1 MSIYDNPHLIIE
13 AGVIRFDCL
22 LNSIILIIEKSRK
35 IPYNVVYKNK
45 RGFMFSFPI
54 TTRHCYFILL
64 FSTFSIFGWFLFA
77 NIGGL
82 YRDPRGDLEI
92 YIKIAQALEQN
103 TLYQQ
108 SVDTKNTGF
117 LFFFYFF
124 YKTYTFFN
132 TDLSNILIWNHSF
145 LFLLYFASSLFIFHI
160 IYNLTNS
167 KKWAL
172 VTAIVCLLY
181 ISILEHSYIINQP
194 QVALLIVLYLLLKIS
209 DPNFVYN
216 YKNYFCLGLLLGFSF
231 IFCTPFFP
239 IILFIPIISYIQ
251 EKNLQSWFM
260 NCSIAGVGF
269 FVALLPFFVYFL
281 TNNALS
287 DWWYWNFEF
296 LTIKGEFGTD
306 FGIPFFK
313 NIVGMFFTL
322 GYYPQTI
329 LNFIVTLF
337 SFGTWSYI
345 ILQIIT
351 KKFVLPKSI
360 YGILS
365 VSLLTLITRLMLELH
380 HSSYNIYYIPF
391 LIICPSLFLFYY
403 KDVFSK
409 KILTIISIFII
420 CWCVFTF
427 KLPASFNQGS
437 GSYSYDSKTLAIIKN
452 NPHKKPT
459 YISSTVGTSYSFS
472 TQWKSLTYNAFLS
485 SLRFLN
491 QNPEVILGSPQHSD
505 YLELLSTPNKYEQ
518 QLLKNYPL
526 DLTILGKNYTKVSPM
541 MYIKNDSL
549 NSWNLDI
556 SNIPSNAPFNELLPF
571 FQKRLKL
578 PDNIKIFIKKH
589 LN

>member
-1 MSIYDNPHLIIE
+1 M
-13 AGVIRFDCL
+13 
-22 LNSIILIIEKSRK
+22 
-35 IPYNVVYKNK
+35 YKNK
-45 RGFMFSFPI
+45 RGFMFPFPI
-54 TTRHCYFILL
+54 TTRQCYFILL

-160 IYNLTNS
+160 MNNLTDS
-167 KKWAL
+167 KKWSL
-172 VTAIVCLLY
+172 LTAIIYLLY

-194 QVALLIVLYLLLKIS
+194 QIALLIILYLLLKIS
-209 DPNFVYN
+209 DTAFVYN
-216 YKNYFCLGLLLGFSF
+216 YKDYFYLGLLLGFSF

-239 IILFIPIISYIQ
+239 VILFIPIISYIQ

-260 NCSIAGVGF
+260 NCSIAGLGF
-269 FVALLPFFVYFL
+269 FIALLPFFIYFL

-296 LTIKGEFGTD
+296 LTVKGEFGTD
-306 FGIPFFK
+306 FGIPFLK
-313 NIVGMFFTL
+313 NIIGMFFTL
-322 GYYPQTI
+322 GYYPQAI
-329 LNFIVTLF
+329 LNFIITLF
-337 SFGTWSYI
+337 SFGAWGYV

-351 KKFVLPKSI
+351 KKSVLPKSLRS
-360 YGILS
+360 ILIIS
-365 VSLLTLITRLMLELH
+365 FLTCLTRLMLEKY

-403 KDVFSK
+403 KDIFSK
-409 KILTIISIFII
+409 RIIYIVSLFII
-420 CWCVFTF
+420 CWGVFTL
-427 KLPASFNQGS
+427 KLPASFNQQD
-437 GSYSYDSKTLAIIKN
+437 GSYSYDSKTLAIVKN
-452 NPHKKPT
+452 NPDKRPT
-459 YISSTVGTSYSFS
+459 YISSVGETSYSFN
-472 TQWKSLTYNAFLS
+472 TQWKSLAYNFYLS

-491 QNPEVILGSPQHSD
+491 QDPEVVLGSPQNSD

-518 QLLKNYPL
+518 QLLEKHPL
-526 DLTILGKNYTKVSPM
+526 DLNILEKEYTKVSPM

-549 NSWNLDI
+549 DSWDLDT
-556 SNIPSNAPFNELLPF
+556 SNIPYSAPFKESLPF

-578 PDNIKIFIKKH
+578 SDNIKIFIKSH

>member
-1 MSIYDNPHLIIE
+1 
-13 AGVIRFDCL
+13 
-22 LNSIILIIEKSRK
+22 
-35 IPYNVVYKNK
+35 
-45 RGFMFSFPI
+45 MFSFPI
-54 TTRHCYFILL
+54 TTRQCYFILL
-64 FSTFSIFGWFLFA
+64 FATFSVFGWFLFA
-77 NIGGL
+77 NVGGIHPEL
-82 YRDPRGDLEI
+82 ITDFEM
-92 YIKIAQALEQN
+92 YIKVAQALEYN

-108 SVDTKNTGF
+108 SIDTKNTGF
-117 LFFFYFF
+117 LLLFYFF
-124 YKTYTFFN
+124 YKIYAFFN
-132 TDLSNILIWNHSF
+132 IDLSNIIIWSHSF
-145 LFLLYFASSLFIFHI
+145 LFLLYFTSSLLIFHI
-160 IYNLTNS
+160 INNLTNS

-172 VTAIVCLLY
+172 VTAIIYLLY
-181 ISILEHSYIINQP
+181 VSILEHSYIINQP
-194 QVALLIVLYLLLKIS
+194 QVALIIILYLLLKIS
-209 DPNFVYN
+209 DSNFVYN
-216 YKNYFCLGLLLGFSF
+216 YKNYFCLGLLLGISF
-231 IFCTPFFP
+231 VFCTPY
-239 IILFIPIISYIQ
+239 ITVVLFIPIIAYFQ

-260 NCSIAGVGF
+260 NCSVAGIGF
-269 FVALLPFFVYFL
+269 FAALLPFFIYFL
-281 TNNALS
+281 TNKALA

-337 SFGTWSYI
+337 SFGTWGYI
-345 ILQIIT
+345 VSQIII
-351 KKFVLPKSI
+351 KKIVLPKSI

-365 VSLLTLITRLMLELH
+365 VSLLTLITRLLLELH

-391 LIICPSLFLFYY
+391 LIVCPALFLFYY
-403 KDVFSK
+403 KDIFPK
-409 KILTIISIFII
+409 KLSIVISVFII
-420 CWCVFTF
+420 CWGIFSF
-427 KLPASFNQGS
+427 KLPASFNQQDGF
-437 GSYSYDSKTLAIIKN
+437 YPYDSNTLAIIKN

-459 YISSTVGTSYSFS
+459 FISSAGGTSYSFS
-472 TQWKSLTYNAFLS
+472 TQWKSVAYSVYLS
-485 SLRFLN
+485 SARFLN

-518 QLLKNYPL
+518 KLLKNYPL
-526 DLTILGKNYTKVSPM
+526 NITILEKEYTKVSPI
-541 MYIKNDSL
+541 MYIRNDSL